1 MYILFLC
8 TANLHRS
15 RTAEDYFKSLGGNN
29 SFQSAGLSEKY
40 CSKYGTRLCTV
51 ELLKWADSIY
61 VMEPMHQERIVE
73 YAGDH
78 YSDKITVLNIDD
90 IYQYMQPELLDELKS
105 NVYLQFMKK

>member
-1 MYILFLC
+1 MNILFLC

-15 RTAEDYFKSLGGNN
+15 KTAEDYFKSLEIEYT
-29 SFQSAGLSEKY
+29 FQSGGLSEKY
-40 CSKYGTRLCTV
+40 CAKYGTRLCTV
-51 ELLKWADSIY
+51 ELLDWADSIY
-61 VMEPMHQERIVE
+61 VMEPMHKKRIFE

-90 IYQYMQPELLDELKS
+90 IYQYMQPELLDKLKS